1 MRSIRKFILLTLFL
15 MGSAQLM
22 AQNATEMVVQN
33 LQTANFNSLLSY
45 WDNQVEVTM
54 PDMDSQI
61 QYNAREAN
69 EILKTF
75 FNKKNILGFEKN
87 AARQVGS
94 TVYLTGKLLSSNA
107 KYSITLLLQQNKNNF
122 SIVSVRVN

>member
-15 MGSAQLM
+15 MGSTQLM

>member
-1 MRSIRKFILLTLFL
+1 

>member
-61 QYNAREAN
+61 KYNAREAN

>member
-15 MGSAQLM
+15 MRSAQLM